1 MPDRPLFLE
10 RASFRRRRL
19 GDAAR
24 VLPVLAAGL
33 ILVPV
38 WWVPD
43 RISFAAGAVW
53 LFGLWAVLIVTIWA
67 LHRALR
73 RADAATLRASRDIAQ
88 DDDHAL

>member
-24 VLPVLAAGL
+24 VLPMLAAIL
-33 ILVPV
+33 VLVPV
-38 WWVPD
+38 WWIPAQV
-43 RISFAAGAVW
+43 SFAAGAVW
-53 LFGLWAVLIVTIWA
+53 LFGLWAGLILAIFV

-73 RADAATLRASRDIAQ
+73 RADAATLRATQAMAL